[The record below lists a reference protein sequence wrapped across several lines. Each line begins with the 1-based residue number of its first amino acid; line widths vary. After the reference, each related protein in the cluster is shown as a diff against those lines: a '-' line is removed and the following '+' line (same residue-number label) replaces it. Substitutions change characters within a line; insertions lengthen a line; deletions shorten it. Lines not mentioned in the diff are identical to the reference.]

1 MNFDDKNIIEKSN
14 KVIITNQLDGKSNN
28 PSIISLVLGI
38 ISILFCW
45 AYICS
50 IITGIIG
57 VITGCISLTK
67 KRGSSNMAIT
77 GIVLSI
83 VGFLFNV
90 AFLFIFIMT
99 LFMD

>member
-1 MNFDDKNIIEKSN
+1 MNYNDKNTIEKLN

-50 IITGIIG
+50 IITGI
-57 VITGCISLTK
+57 
-67 KRGSSNMAIT
+67 
-77 GIVLSI
+77 VLSI

-90 AFLFIFIMT
+90 VFLFIFIIT

>member
-1 MNFDDKNIIEKSN
+1 MNFNDKNTIEKPN
-14 KVIITNQLDGKSNN
+14 KVIITNQLGGKSNN

-67 KRGSSNMAIT
+67 KKAVQIW
-77 GIVLSI
+77 L
-83 VGFLFNV
+83 LPE
-90 AFLFIFIMT
+90 
-99 LFMD
+99 